1 MEYDLCKIPPGLIA
15 VLPFTDIG
23 TSHLLQ
29 VLPSRPGPEW
39 PLGTRLPASPAYTN
53 WSCAGRASDRVP
65 PPAFT
70 PAEVGEIKDAP
81 GTWVSSSC
89 PPPLRPVRPPPALP
103 PAEVG
108 KAKDAPD
115 QQCVDDGPRDQHLE
129 YHDHIGERENLRK
142 VVQVAGE

>member
-65 PPAFT
+65 PPAF
-70 PAEVGEIKDAP
+70 
-81 GTWVSSSC
+81 
-89 PPPLRPVRPPPALP
+89 P

-108 KAKDAPD
+108 KVKDAPD
-115 QQCVDDGPRDQHLE
+115 QQCVDDGPCDQHLE